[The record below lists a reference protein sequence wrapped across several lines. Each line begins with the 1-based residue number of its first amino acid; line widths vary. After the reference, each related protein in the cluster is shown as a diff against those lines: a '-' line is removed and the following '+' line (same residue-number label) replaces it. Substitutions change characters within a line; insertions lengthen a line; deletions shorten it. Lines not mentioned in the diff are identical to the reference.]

1 MPRPKAVAAGTTEE
15 TEHAESTMKARG
27 SNPVL
32 DEKPSVA
39 SLTASEDVGRANAG
53 AARNATH
60 VGSQTQEQQETSH
73 MLDHKH
79 IVGCHL
85 QEGLELTIF
94 SL

>member
-1 MPRPKAVAAGTTEE
+1 MRAQD
-15 TEHAESTMKARG
+15 
-27 SNPVL
+27 SNSVL

-39 SLTASEDVGRANAG
+39 SLTASEDVGRANTG

-79 IVGCHL
+79 IVGCDL
-85 QEGLELTIF
+85 QDGPELTIF